1 MHVDTLTM
9 STAAVRTGDT
19 SATLAFESRETRTL
33 TGRAIANSFVAAL
46 AVEVG
51 LIPGKL
57 IVRTGET
64 VRVIVLFANK
74 AVGVLVLNL
83 LVCVDSVVGI
93 DVAERRV
100 DKRFAV
106 QAQALRAIIS
116 QEVEF
121 TFAHTSSIADAVA

>member
-19 SATLAFESRETRTL
+19 SATFAFESRETRTL

-51 LIPGKL
+51 LIPGSL

-64 VRVIVLFANK
+64 VRGIVLFANK
-74 AVGVLVLNL
+74 AVGVLVSNL
-83 LVCVDSVVGI
+83 LVCVDSAVGI